1 MPACTRGFAL
11 TWVDTRCAAFSLRA
25 TPLGQSALSGCRDTG
40 SGMMPGMDVNAD
52 ARFPGS
58 RFPVVIIGEVVWL
71 RYRFNLSLRDIP
83 ALVARSGNV
92 VSHETVRQWC
102 ETFGPDYA
110 KQVRRRRPRPGD
122 KWHLD
127 EMVIRMNGVQH
138 YLRRAVDQRGTCLGP
153 QGTPPPAARR
163 TRPDPVQ
170 PTRDSAPPD
179 PLHRCLRGRGH
190 ARDDPPRGHDREVV
204 TPRSKASSSSVS
216 RMPGPRATTA

>member
-1 MPACTRGFAL
+1 
-11 TWVDTRCAAFSLRA
+11 
-25 TPLGQSALSGCRDTG
+25 
-40 SGMMPGMDVNAD
+40 MDVNAD

-92 VSHETVRQWC
+92 VSHETVRQWR

-138 YLRRAVDQRGTCLGP
+138 YLWRAVDQRGTCLGP

-170 PTRDSAPPD
+170 PTRYSRHETA
-179 PLHRCLRGRGH
+179 HRRR
-190 ARDDPPRGHDREVV
+190 P
-204 TPRSKASSSSVS
+204 ASSLPARS
-216 RMPGPRATTA
+216 RTCPRRPASRARSRSGDTEIEGFLELGVTNARTEGYNRVIKQIKRVACGFRNQANYERRIMLHSASLRAA